1 MEGGDGVGF
10 DLIQH
15 DRQTDNRQQTSP
27 PTNSVDLS
35 LKLDV
40 GERKGVRVPIRAG
53 EWSVGASQKFLLFF
67 KFAHNIS
74 ISS

>member
-10 DLIQH
+10 DLTQH
-15 DRQTDNRQQTSP
+15 DRQTGNRQQTS

-35 LKLDV
+35 LKLDIV
-40 GERKGVRVPIRAG
+40 ERKGGRVPIRAG
-53 EWSVGASQKFLLFF
+53 QWSVGASQKFLLFF
-67 KFAHNIS
+67 KFAHNVS